1 VTAGELGGGNGG
13 DTSYSVAPDP
23 DRGWAVYGLPP
34 GLTASAAGVLSGK
47 PQLAGSYVVIAMVS
61 RGGGWGYALFR
72 FKIT

>member
-1 VTAGELGGGNGG
+1 
-13 DTSYSVAPDP
+13 
-23 DRGWAVYGLPP
+23 VYGLPP